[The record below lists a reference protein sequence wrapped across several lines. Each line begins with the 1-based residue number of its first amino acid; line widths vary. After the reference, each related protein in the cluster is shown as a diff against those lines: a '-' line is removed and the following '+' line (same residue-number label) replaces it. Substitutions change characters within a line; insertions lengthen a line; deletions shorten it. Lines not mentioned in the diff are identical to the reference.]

1 VHYFGYRKIKYQDDG
16 RDYVSIKEF
25 FSVHVTFSVLNSWMT
40 YFFCYIMFVYLSG
53 VLWKNDTKE
62 KISLLQEYFSISVMV
77 LMMFETTVYLA
88 YYKDVVFAI
97 NTLFN
102 YIGMYLN
109 FFDHRNNKTEE
120 I

>member
-1 VHYFGYRKIKYQDDG
+1 MHYFGYLKVKYLDDG

-40 YFFCYIMFVYLSG
+40 YFFCYILFVFL
-53 VLWKNDTKE
+53 E
-62 KISLLQEYFSISVMV
+62 KAIWGPDKPSIGQEYMAITVMV
-77 LMMFETTVYLA
+77 IMMFETTVYLA
-88 YYKDVVFAI
+88 YYKDVIFAI
-97 NTLFN
+97 ITLFN

-109 FFDHRNNKTEE
+109 YYLEKENKTEE